1 MNIVDARNDLLTY
14 KHIFISIAAMQVK
27 SDMETGDLV
36 TALKAAAEPT
46 RLRIL
51 LLLQAGELNVKDLTL
66 ILGQSQPR
74 ISRHLKLLS
83 EAGLIERFRE
93 GSWVYF
99 HISDRSPGGRLALR
113 LVAGIPASDQTARR
127 DRERAESLKR
137 DRETAAQ
144 SFFEAHAADW
154 DRIRSL
160 HVAEADVEA
169 AMREALGPGP
179 FKFLLD
185 LGTGTGRTLELF
197 ADRYGRGLG
206 IDVNQAML
214 TYARAR
220 LAQSGRTTAQVRHG
234 DIYALSI
241 ADGTA
246 DAIVMH
252 QVLHFLSDPALAIR
266 EAARVLAP
274 GGRLLIVD
282 FAPHVLEFLR
292 ETEAHERL
300 GFSGPQ
306 VNQWLSEAGLKALG
320 ARDLRPVPSEGDG
333 KLTVSIWIAERGENK
348 KPGTAKRAAPSL
360 QEAD

>member
-1 MNIVDARNDLLTY
+1 MARVAN
-14 KHIFISIAAMQVK
+14 
-27 SDMETGDLV
+27 METGDLV

-74 ISRHLKLLS
+74 ISRHLKLLC

-99 HISDRSPGGRLALR
+99 HISDRSVGGRLALR
-113 LVAGIPASDQTARR
+113 LVADVPASDQLARR

-137 DRETAAQ
+137 DREAAAQ
-144 SFFEAHAADW
+144 GFFEAHAADW

-169 AMREALGPGP
+169 AMRDALGPGP

-220 LAQSGRTTAQVRHG
+220 LAKTGHNNAQVRHG

-266 EAARVLAP
+266 EAARALAP
-274 GGRLLIVD
+274 GGKLADR
-282 FAPHVLEFLR
+282 R
-292 ETEAHERL
+292 
-300 GFSGPQ
+300 
-306 VNQWLSEAGLKALG
+306 
-320 ARDLRPVPSEGDG
+320 LRPPH
-333 KLTVSIWIAERGENK
+333 
-348 KPGTAKRAAPSL
+348 P
-360 QEAD
+360 